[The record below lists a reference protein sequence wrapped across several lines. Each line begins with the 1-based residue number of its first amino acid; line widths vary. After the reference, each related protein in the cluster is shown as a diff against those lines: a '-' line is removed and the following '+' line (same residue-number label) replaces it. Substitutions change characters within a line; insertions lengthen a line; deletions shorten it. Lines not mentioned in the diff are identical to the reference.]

1 MLQLWRDMT
10 GKAPKLPLGRLGVA
24 VAIGLG
30 LITLTSSPAFAFSK
44 WGNGSVQCSF
54 SARVTFSPPL
64 TARGGGTNRSRISA
78 ALSVCTTT
86 AADNLSAQ
94 ITGANFKGFFAHS
107 PLDCA
112 TLSTTGA
119 PISGVAK
126 WQGLYYVN
134 RGWRKAP
141 FHPSYVV
148 NDDVT
153 GTDSSFLGAAS
164 VVVNVPSTLASG
176 CASKRGLR
184 VAALSGT
191 MTVGPSCG
199 PGAGPITI
207 HPIGPGPLCGA
218 AYNPRSITAGPDG
231 ALWFTI
237 QGGQYANGASISGV
251 PASIVRMTTSGAVTI
266 YSDPGMGPIDITA
279 GPDGALW
286 FTNGGSIGRI
296 TTSGVVTYYTGTGI
310 AEPGNITAGPDGALW
325 FTNIY
330 TNSQGAY
337 ASASIGRITTSGVV
351 STYTDPNIYFP
362 GDITSGSDGA
372 LWFTNLNGSIG
383 RITTSGVVTHYA
395 VPGTTVT
402 SITSGPDGALWFVD
416 GDASGSSIGRITTSG
431 VVSTY
436 TDPNINGPFAITS
449 GSDGALWF
457 TDYSF
462 PFLGSSFGSIGRI
475 TTSGVVTDYTALGV
489 YTPYDITSGP
499 DGALWFVNLT
509 NDSIGRIT
517 TPG

>member
-1 MLQLWRDMT
+1 L
-10 GKAPKLPLGRLGVA
+10 AVA

-30 LITLTSSPAFAFSK
+30 LITLTSSPAFAFPN

-54 SARVTFSPPL
+54 SAKVDFSPPL
-64 TARGGGTNRSRISA
+64 TAKGGGTNRSRVL
-78 ALSVCTTT
+78 ALLSGCTTT
-86 AADNLSAQ
+86 ASDNLSAQ
-94 ITGANFKGFFAHS
+94 ITGASFKGFFAHS

-119 PISGVAK
+119 PISGIAK

-134 RGWRKAP
+134 AGWRRAR
-141 FHPSYVV
+141 FHPSYVI
-148 NDDVT
+148 NGDVT
-153 GTDSSFLGAAS
+153 GTNSSFLGAAS
-164 VVVNVPSTLASG
+164 IVVNVPSSLASR
-176 CASKRGLR
+176 CASKRGVR

-207 HPIGPGPLCGA
+207 HPIGPGPFCGA

-237 QGGQYANGASISGV
+237 QGAQYSNAGSISGV
-251 PASIVRMTTSGAVTI
+251 PASIVRMTSSGAVTI
-266 YSDPGMGPIDITA
+266 YSDPGMGPTDITT

-286 FTNGGSIGRI
+286 FTNGTYKGGSIGRI

-310 AEPGNITAGPDGALW
+310 TQPGNITAGPDGALW

-337 ASASIGRITTSGVV
+337 ASGSIGRITTSGVV
-351 STYTDPNIYFP
+351 STYTDPSIYFP

-383 RITTSGVVTHYA
+383 RITTSGVVTHYT
-395 VPGTTVT
+395 VPGTAVT

-416 GDASGSSIGRITTSG
+416 GDASDSSIGRITTSG

-436 TDPNINGPFAITS
+436 ADPDINGPFAITS

-475 TTSGVVTDYTALGV
+475 TTSGVVTDYTAPGV

-509 NDSIGRIT
+509 NDSIGKIT
-517 TPG
+517 APG